1 MLEMEG
7 RAGQV
12 RQECPDRRH
21 TSSGRRERE
30 VGWNDSKG
38 SGEGLGCSPRGRGG
52 HSHPQTQGYQLY
64 MFSDKPSDMQVSTG
78 FLARFPKA
86 D

>member
-1 MLEMEG
+1 MTRKYGYWEAMQWGMLEMEG

-30 VGWNDSKG
+30 VG
-38 SGEGLGCSPRGRGG
+38 
-52 HSHPQTQGYQLY
+52 
-64 MFSDKPSDMQVSTG
+64 
-78 FLARFPKA
+78 
-86 D
+86 